1 MHLFLLCFY
10 FNLFYRTS
18 KEISDLEG
26 ELLSIRNL
34 LSTQVA
40 VIHALA
46 DGVHIDSLSSS
57 SEDSKNHILTVEDKD
72 PSDVEKWA
80 VEFPD
85 ILDVLLAERKVDEAL
100 AAFEEGEARVAE
112 AKEKKRLNPD
122 EILSLQAAINNRRQ
136 ELSDQLAEAACQ
148 PSTSSVELRASA
160 SALKRLGDG
169 SRGLKLILNGH
180 YQKLRYN
187 MQTIHPTTTS
197 YGGAYTAALSQQVFS
212 AIAHAVK
219 DSLDVFSDDATYSSE
234 LVIWATKQTED
245 FANLVKRHAL
255 SSAAAAGGLR
265 AAVEC
270 VEIAVGHCSLLEARG
285 LSLSSVIM
293 KLFRPSIEQAL
304 EANLKRIQQSTA
316 ALAAADNWSLTY
328 PSGVTRLSNRPGMI
342 SQPKLSSSAHR
353 FYSMVQVNNML

>member
-1 MHLFLLCFY
+1 MNLFFLCFY
-10 FNLFYRTS
+10 LNLFYRTS

-57 SEDSKNHILTVEDKD
+57 SEDSKNHILTVENQE

-100 AAFEEGEARVAE
+100 AAFEEGEAKVAE

-122 EILSLQAAINNRRQ
+122 EISSLKASINSRRQ

-219 DSLDVFSDDATYSSE
+219 DSLDVFGDDATYSSE

-255 SSAAAAGGLR
+255 ASAAAAGGLR

-270 VEIAVGHCSLLEARG
+270 VEIAIGHCSLLEARG

-316 ALAAADNWSLTY
+316 ALVAADNWSLTY
-328 PSGVTRLSNRPGMI
+328 PSGGTRLSNRSGMI

-353 FYSMVQVNNML
+353 FYSMVQVNNIL